1 MANKIRIKMGPIEFE
16 AEGDIDLIERE
27 RQQFFSLLPQAITAV
42 SPVVSQSDNLV
53 ETVTKYKNIEN
64 LQDSSKLL
72 VVDSVSDSIKYD
84 SIASFL
90 NSKKFSTDVECVM
103 GVAYF
108 IEIVE
113 KKGAFTSKDIELKLA
128 EARRAKPSN
137 TSQFLNLNIKKGF
150 LKECSEKKE
159 GLKTYS
165 ILNDGILWCE
175 NYKAEESDGK
185 KKSGRSK
192 AIQNNT
198 NSPLLGIGLD
208 ELNLE
213 KYCDITQLTK
223 IDDQILVFMLIYTN
237 EKGIEYFSFNDVAST
252 LKGKFKISVTERQV
266 RYMFNKSG
274 TMFDKKTEKRVV
286 LHKLMQSGIREAQRI
301 VDENKK

>member
-1 MANKIRIKMGPIEFE
+1 MANKIRIKMGPVEFE
-16 AEGDIDLIERE
+16 AEGDSDLIERE
-27 RQQFFSLLPQAITAV
+27 RQQFFSLLPQAITVV

-53 ETVTKYKNIEN
+53 ETVTEYKNV
-64 LQDSSKLL
+64 QDSSKLL
-72 VVDSVSDSIKYD
+72 VVDSVPGSTKYD

-90 NSKKFSTDVECVM
+90 NGKKFSTDVECVM
-103 GVAYF
+103 GVAYY

-113 KKGAFTSKDIELKLA
+113 EKGAFTSKDIELKLA
-128 EARRAKPSN
+128 EARRPKPSN

-150 LKECSEKKE
+150 LKECPEKKE

-175 NYKAEESDGK
+175 NYKAEESEGK
-185 KKSGRSK
+185 KKGGRSK

-198 NSPLLGIGLD
+198 NSPLLSIGLD

-252 LKGKFKISVTERQV
+252 LKGKFKIPVTERQV
-266 RYMFNKSG
+266 RYMFDKSG
-274 TMFDKKTEKRVV
+274 TMFDKKTEKGVV
-286 LHKLMQSGIREAQRI
+286 FHKLMQGGIREAQRI
-301 VDENKK
+301 VEENKK

>member
-1 MANKIRIKMGPIEFE
+1 MFR
-16 AEGDIDLIERE
+16 
-27 RQQFFSLLPQAITAV
+27 
-42 SPVVSQSDNLV
+42 
-53 ETVTKYKNIEN
+53 
-64 LQDSSKLL
+64 
-72 VVDSVSDSIKYD
+72 
-84 SIASFL
+84 
-90 NSKKFSTDVECVM
+90 
-103 GVAYF
+103 
-108 IEIVE
+108 
-113 KKGAFTSKDIELKLA
+113 
-128 EARRAKPSN
+128 
-137 TSQFLNLNIKKGF
+137 
-150 LKECSEKKE
+150 KKE

-192 AIQNNT
+192 AIQNNI
-198 NSPLLGIGLD
+198 NSPLLDIGLD

-213 KYCDITQLTK
+213 KYCDITQLNK

-252 LKGKFKISVTERQV
+252 LKGKFKIPVTERQV
-266 RYMFNKSG
+266 RYMFDKSG

-301 VDENKK
+301 VEENKK